1 MRILGSASTGLPNGL
16 SVTEDVKTEEIENGA
31 TTFSCKVSFNDET
44 RQKVEECT
52 AAGNYLLIG
61 DGVAKEFYT
70 IIETELDAKN
80 CTVYLYAE
88 GSGLDLLNEVALK
101 WPTEKTEDSDKGA
114 HTLSWYFDKFLN
126 SGTYSGGDTGGGNSG
141 FQLGINEASGDDAQE
156 LTWDDEGTVTER
168 LLDIADKFQCEI
180 GFRFEIEGMYV
191 KNKFVDVYKKRGKD
205 VGVQLRLG
213 KDVDNIVTKTSVENL
228 ATALKVTG
236 SSPSG
241 SDTPINLDG
250 YSYDDGDFYVSSG
263 SVLRSRKANE
273 KWARNGMYGAEAG
286 DIVKTYTYD
295 TADQA
300 ELCKQAVAEL
310 SRISKPEVNYEVDIA
325 LLPDSVRIG
334 DRISVADQY
343 GKVYLSARV
352 LKLETSVSDGTK
364 IATLGEYLIKSG
376 GISEKVEELAQQ
388 FSNIKNQNRYTW
400 VAYADDAAGNG
411 ISLDPTGKEYMGTAT
426 NQTTTKVD
434 ISDPSIFTWVKIKGE
449 KGDDGAG
456 TPGTDATA
464 YTIIPSVTTVARNLS
479 NTVINPS
486 TITFSAYSKK
496 GSASQDSYSG
506 YLFVECSYDGGSTW
520 PISEGAEG
528 SGINYS
534 PSASNDGSALTNVRA
549 SLYPDSS
556 KGELLAVASVSVVL
570 DDSAVQVLL
579 CEENN
584 EVRVNGAM
592 LAAGSVAARSIDVQD
607 LFAQNIKASGTIDG
621 LKLVGDTIHI
631 EGQTSDGDIMIDGTC
646 DNSASGYM
654 QGIQLSTGKYSNYE
668 EDPSNPDYSS
678 FVNVSLS
685 RGSGSL
691 SVVCYDENDG
701 GEVSI
706 QADNIILQTS
716 YGSTGSQSYISVS
729 NETIRIKGPALKID
743 TDELSITSSI
753 TDSVNTYTTFDS
765 DLISSGSVRVTR
777 LLGKLCLLEGN
788 LTLSGAASSTTVIL
802 DATKVP
808 ANAAGTK
815 YINLSNSQN
824 SSFTRPLALRTTA
837 SGGLA
842 MHYGAA
848 GRYDFSWLYVTS

>member
-1 MRILGSASTGLPNGL
+1 MTLYFSDRNMRILGSASTNLPNGL

-334 DRISVADQY
+334 DRISIADQY

-376 GISEKVEELAQQ
+376 GISEKVEELAKQ
-388 FSNIKNQNRYTW
+388 FSNIKHQNWYTW

-411 ISLDPTGKEYMGTAT
+411 ITLDPTGKEYMGTAT

-434 ISDPSIFTWVKIKGE
+434 ISDPSIFTWVKVKGE
-449 KGDDGAG
+449 KGDDGSG
-456 TPGTDATA
+456 TPGADATA
-464 YTIIPSVTTVARNLS
+464 YTLIPSVTTISRNIS
-479 NTVINPS
+479 NTKVNPS
-486 TITFSAYSKK
+486 TISFAAYSKT
-496 GSASQDSYSG
+496 GGASQSPYSG
-506 YLFVECSYDGGSTW
+506 YLFIECSYDGGSTW
-520 PISEGAEG
+520 PVSEGTEG
-528 SGINYS
+528 HSTDYS
-534 PSASNDGSALTNVRA
+534 PAASNNGAALTNVRA
-549 SLYPDSS
+549 SLYTDSS

-607 LFAQNIKASGTIDG
+607 LFAQNIEASGTIKGATLEGAKLTGEEIDITASDERGTTSIKTSVNGNGNRTIEIYDSGGSSG
-621 LKLVGDTIHI
+621 LK
-631 EGQTSDGDIMIDGTC
+631 
-646 DNSASGYM
+646 
-654 QGIQLSTGKYSNYE
+654 
-668 EDPSNPDYSS
+668 
-678 FVNVSLS
+678 
-685 RGSGSL
+685 
-691 SVVCYDENDG
+691 
-701 GEVSI
+701 
-706 QADNIILQTS
+706 
-716 YGSTGSQSYISVS
+716 SYINIS
-729 NETIRIKGPALKID
+729 NGTIRIAGQSLQID
-743 TDELSITSSI
+743 TDEISTTASII
-753 TDSVNTYTTFDS
+753 DSVNTYTTFDS

-802 DATKVP
+802 DDTKVP

-842 MHYGAA
+842 IHYGAA
-848 GRYDFSWLYVTS
+848 ARYDFSWLYVTS

>member
-334 DRISVADQY
+334 DRISIADQY

-534 PSASNDGSALTNVRA
+534 PAASNDGSALTNVRA

-607 LFAQNIKASGTIDG
+607 LFAQNIEASGTIKGATLEGAKLIGEEIDIMASDERGTTSIKTSVNGDGNRTIEIYDSGGSSG
-621 LKLVGDTIHI
+621 LK
-631 EGQTSDGDIMIDGTC
+631 
-646 DNSASGYM
+646 
-654 QGIQLSTGKYSNYE
+654 
-668 EDPSNPDYSS
+668 
-678 FVNVSLS
+678 
-685 RGSGSL
+685 
-691 SVVCYDENDG
+691 
-701 GEVSI
+701 
-706 QADNIILQTS
+706 
-716 YGSTGSQSYISVS
+716 SYI
-729 NETIRIKGPALKID
+729 NIANGTIRIAGQSLQID
-743 TDELSITSSI
+743 TDKLSTSASI
-753 TDSVNTYTTFDS
+753 IDSVNTYTIFDS
-765 DLISSGSVRVTR
+765 GLISSGSVRVTR
-777 LLGKLCLLEGN
+777 LLGKLCLLEGY
-788 LTLSGAASSTTVIL
+788 LTLSDAASSTTVIL

-824 SSFTRPLALRTTA
+824 SSFTRPLALRTNA

-842 MHYGAA
+842 IHYGAA

>member
-325 LLPDSVRIG
+325 LLPDSVRLG
-334 DRISVADQY
+334 DRVSVAGQY
-343 GKVYLSARV
+343 GRVYLSARV
-352 LKLETSVSDGTK
+352 LKLETSVADRTK
-364 IATLGEYLIKSG
+364 IATLGEYLIKSS

-607 LFAQNIKASGTIDG
+607 LFAQNITASGNITGLTLTGAKLIGEEIDITASDERGTTSIKTSVNGDGNRTIEIYDSGGSSG
-621 LKLVGDTIHI
+621 LK
-631 EGQTSDGDIMIDGTC
+631 
-646 DNSASGYM
+646 
-654 QGIQLSTGKYSNYE
+654 
-668 EDPSNPDYSS
+668 
-678 FVNVSLS
+678 
-685 RGSGSL
+685 
-691 SVVCYDENDG
+691 
-701 GEVSI
+701 
-706 QADNIILQTS
+706 
-716 YGSTGSQSYISVS
+716 SYINIS
-729 NETIRIKGPALKID
+729 NGTIRIAGQSLQID
-743 TDELSITSSI
+743 TDEISTTASII
-753 TDSVNTYTTFDS
+753 DSVNTYTTFDS

-777 LLGKLCLLEGN
+777 LPGKLCLLEGY
-788 LTLSGAASSTTVIL
+788 LTLSDAASSTTVIL

-842 MHYGAA
+842 IHYGAA

>member
-236 SSPSG
+236 SAPSG

-295 TADQA
+295 TAGQA

-325 LLPDSVRIG
+325 LLPDSVRLG
-334 DRISVADQY
+334 DRVSVAGQY
-343 GKVYLSARV
+343 GRVYLSARV

-607 LFAQNIKASGTIDG
+607 LFAQNITATGTIAGATLEGAKLIGEEIDITASDERGTTSIKTSVNGDGNRTIEIYDSGGSSG
-621 LKLVGDTIHI
+621 LK
-631 EGQTSDGDIMIDGTC
+631 
-646 DNSASGYM
+646 
-654 QGIQLSTGKYSNYE
+654 
-668 EDPSNPDYSS
+668 
-678 FVNVSLS
+678 
-685 RGSGSL
+685 
-691 SVVCYDENDG
+691 
-701 GEVSI
+701 
-706 QADNIILQTS
+706 
-716 YGSTGSQSYISVS
+716 SYINIS
-729 NETIRIKGPALKID
+729 NGTIRIAGQSLQID
-743 TDELSITSSI
+743 TDELSTNASI
-753 TDSVNTYTTFDS
+753 IDSVNTYTTFDS

-777 LLGKLCLLEGN
+777 LLGKLCLLEGY
-788 LTLSGAASSTTVIL
+788 LTLSDAASSTTVIL

-824 SSFTRPLALRTTA
+824 SSFTRPLALRTNA

-842 MHYGAA
+842 IHYGAA

>member
-1 MRILGSASTGLPNGL
+1 MTLYFSDRNMRILGSASTGLPNGL

-263 SVLRSRKANE
+263 SVLRSRKASE
-273 KWARNGMYGAEAG
+273 KWSRYGLSGTEAG

-295 TADQA
+295 TVDRA
-300 ELCKQAVAEL
+300 ELCKQAIAEL
-310 SRISKPEVNYEVDIA
+310 ARISKPEVNYEVDIA

-334 DRISVADQY
+334 DRISIADQY

-376 GISEKVEELAQQ
+376 GISEKVEELAKQ
-388 FSNIKNQNRYTW
+388 FSNIKHQNWYTW

-411 ISLDPTGKEYMGTAT
+411 ITLDPTGKEYMGTAT

-434 ISDPSIFTWVKIKGE
+434 LSDPSIFTWVKVRGD
-449 KGDDGAG
+449 KGDTGESG
-456 TPGTDATA
+456 TGGSDATA
-464 YTIIPSVTTVARNLS
+464 YTLIPSVTTISRNIS
-479 NTVINPS
+479 NTKVNPS
-486 TITFSAYSKK
+486 TISFAAYSKT
-496 GSASQDSYSG
+496 GGASQSPYSG
-506 YLFVECSYDGGSTW
+506 YLFIECSYDGGSTW
-520 PISEGAEG
+520 PVSEGTEG
-528 SGINYS
+528 HSADYS
-534 PSASNDGSALTNVRA
+534 PAASNNGAALTNVRA
-549 SLYPDSS
+549 SLYTDSS
-556 KGELLAVASVSVVL
+556 KSELLSVASVSVVL

-579 CEENN
+579 CEEND
-584 EVRVNGAM
+584 EVRVNGAK
-592 LAAGSVAARSIDVQD
+592 LAAGSVAARAIDVEN
-607 LFAQNIKASGTIDG
+607 LFAQYIEASGTIKGATLEGAKLTGENIDIESSDESGTTSIKTAIDESGNRSIEIYDSGGSSG
-621 LKLVGDTIHI
+621 LKSYINIKNGTIHI
-631 EGQTSDGDIMIDGTC
+631 AGLSLEINTDNLVSTANFID
-646 DNSASGYM
+646 S
-654 QGIQLSTGKYSNYE
+654 KE
-668 EDPSNPDYSS
+668 
-678 FVNVSLS
+678 
-685 RGSGSL
+685 
-691 SVVCYDENDG
+691 
-701 GEVSI
+701 
-706 QADNIILQTS
+706 
-716 YGSTGSQSYISVS
+716 
-729 NETIRIKGPALKID
+729 
-743 TDELSITSSI
+743 
-753 TDSVNTYTTFDS
+753 TYTTFDGGVV
-765 DLISSGSVRVTR
+765 SSGNIVVIRF
-777 LLGKLCLLEGN
+777 LGCLCLVAGN
-788 LTLSGAASSTTVIL
+788 LTMSGALTSATQIL

-808 ANAAGTK
+808 ANLTGTR
-815 YINLSNSQN
+815 YINASNSN
-824 SSFTRPLALRTTA
+824 KSSWTRPLAVRVTA
-837 SGGLA
+837 DGGLDVN
-842 MHYGAA
+842 YGAA
-848 GRYDFSWLYVTS
+848 GRYDFSMLYFTT

>member
-1 MRILGSASTGLPNGL
+1 MTLYFSDRNMRIIGSASTGLPNGL

-325 LLPDSVRIG
+325 LLPDSVRLG
-334 DRISVADQY
+334 DRVSVAGQC
-343 GKVYLSARV
+343 GRVYLSARV
-352 LKLETSVSDGTK
+352 LKLETSVADRTK
-364 IATLGEYLIKSG
+364 IATLGEYLIKSS

-607 LFAQNIKASGTIDG
+607 LFAQNIEASGTIKGATLEGAKLIGEEIDITASDERGTTSIKTSVNGDGNRTIEIYDSGGSSG
-621 LKLVGDTIHI
+621 LK
-631 EGQTSDGDIMIDGTC
+631 
-646 DNSASGYM
+646 
-654 QGIQLSTGKYSNYE
+654 
-668 EDPSNPDYSS
+668 
-678 FVNVSLS
+678 
-685 RGSGSL
+685 
-691 SVVCYDENDG
+691 
-701 GEVSI
+701 
-706 QADNIILQTS
+706 
-716 YGSTGSQSYISVS
+716 SYI
-729 NETIRIKGPALKID
+729 NIANGTIRIAGQSLQID
-743 TDELSITSSI
+743 TDELSTTASFI
-753 TDSVNTYTTFDS
+753 DSVNTYTTFDS

-848 GRYDFSWLYVTS
+848 GRYDFSWLYVAS

>member
-1 MRILGSASTGLPNGL
+1 MTLYFSDRNMRILGSASTGLPNGL

-334 DRISVADQY
+334 DRISIADQY

-352 LKLETSVSDGTK
+352 LKLETSVADRTK
-364 IATLGEYLIKSG
+364 IATLGEYLIKSS

-607 LFAQNIKASGTIDG
+607 LFAQNITASGNITGLTLTGAKLIGEEIDITASDERGTTSIKTSVNGDGNRTIEIYDSGGSSG
-621 LKLVGDTIHI
+621 LK
-631 EGQTSDGDIMIDGTC
+631 
-646 DNSASGYM
+646 
-654 QGIQLSTGKYSNYE
+654 
-668 EDPSNPDYSS
+668 
-678 FVNVSLS
+678 
-685 RGSGSL
+685 
-691 SVVCYDENDG
+691 
-701 GEVSI
+701 
-706 QADNIILQTS
+706 
-716 YGSTGSQSYISVS
+716 SYINIS
-729 NETIRIKGPALKID
+729 NGTIRIAGQSLQID
-743 TDELSITSSI
+743 TDEISTTASII
-753 TDSVNTYTTFDS
+753 DSVNTYTTFDS

-777 LLGKLCLLEGN
+777 LPGKLCLLEGY
-788 LTLSGAASSTTVIL
+788 LTLSDAASSTTVIL

-842 MHYGAA
+842 IHYGAA